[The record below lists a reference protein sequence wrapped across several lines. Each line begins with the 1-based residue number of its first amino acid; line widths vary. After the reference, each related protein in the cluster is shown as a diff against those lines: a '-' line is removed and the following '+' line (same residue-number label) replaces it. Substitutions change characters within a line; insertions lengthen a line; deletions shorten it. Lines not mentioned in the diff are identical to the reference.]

1 MQSAAKT
8 PAEYLAEL
16 PEDRRE
22 AIAKLRAMIRKAAP
36 KVTEGMNYGMI
47 EFSLGEPLFC
57 LASQKNYLS
66 LYADPDLLAQYKSR
80 LGKLNCGKSCLR
92 FKSLDQLPLDVVG
105 ELIAEC
111 VARHQKGMTK

>member
-16 PEDRRE
+16 PEDRRK
-22 AIAKLRAMIRKAAP
+22 AITKLGAMIRQAAP
-36 KVTEGMNYGMI
+36 QVTESMNYGMLCY
-47 EFSLGEPLFC
+47 SLGEPVC
-57 LASQKNYLS
+57 HLASQKQYLS
-66 LYADPDLLAQYKSR
+66 LYADPDVLAEYKPK

-92 FKSLDQLPLDVVG
+92 FKSLDQLPLDVMV

-111 VARHQKGMTK
+111 VARHQKGMAK